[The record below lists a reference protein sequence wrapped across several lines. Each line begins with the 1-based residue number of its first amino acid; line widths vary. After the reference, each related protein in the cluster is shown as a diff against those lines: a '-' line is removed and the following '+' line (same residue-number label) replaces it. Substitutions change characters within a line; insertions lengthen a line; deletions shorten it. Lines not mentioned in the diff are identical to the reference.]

1 MPPRCES
8 NLGVKVEAVQGKQ
21 VPLEWT
27 ETSRGLLEWWHDS
40 GVPLD
45 RQVETGS
52 SGGTTGTPGFP
63 PRRSM

>member
-8 NLGVKVEAVQGKQ
+8 NLGVKVEVVQGKQ

-40 GVPLD
+40 GVPLEFP
-45 RQVETGS
+45 VESAST
-52 SGGTTGTPGFP
+52 
-63 PRRSM
+63 